1 MDLETAVRIVFDEAK
16 RRGQNRVAAA
26 LSVSNGTL
34 SKWKK
39 GVRPEGNVMRRVLEF
54 AEGVAA
60 PAATQSPDVLAAAIE
75 RTGENL
81 VRLAEIRGYAMS
93 VLAML
98 RAVTDEQARV
108 VESLEPWAR
117 AEGQALAAN
126 VPPQDHEAIRESFRQ
141 SAEQTAP
148 SRRKGAR

>member
-1 MDLETAVRIVFDEAK
+1 MVADAIGVSPATITRWKDGN
-16 RRGQNRVAAA
+16 RPRGV
-26 LSVSNGTL
+26 
-34 SKWKK
+34 
-39 GVRPEGNVMRRVLEF
+39 
-54 AEGVAA
+54 GVAKLLA
-60 PAATQSPDVLAAAIE
+60 WAEALPPAQSPDVLAAAIE